1 MAARFLVAALALGYI
16 GSKLRNPGD
25 KFEVSDEEFSDA
37 WMERATGAAAAIPV
51 PAPPPIV
58 PPTGGAVAIPAD
70 WRTIHYY
77 KRIAIAKA
85 ISGMDDVSA
94 EMAVTI
100 IEAEANAR
108 DDVARGVI
116 KAPAAVTLTAEQ
128 VEAAADAADAEAGD
142 TDEDE

>member
-1 MAARFLVAALALGYI
+1 MARFLVAALALGYI

-37 WMERATGAAAAIPV
+37 WMERATGAPPAA
-51 PAPPPIV
+51 PALSAMFVLPPAAGV
-58 PPTGGAVAIPAD
+58 VAIPAD
-70 WRTIHYY
+70 WRTVHYS
-77 KRIAIAKA
+77 KRIFIAKA

-108 DDVARGVI
+108 DDVARGII

-128 VEAAADAADAEAGD
+128 VEVAAAAAAAGEP
-142 TDEDE
+142 DEDEDE